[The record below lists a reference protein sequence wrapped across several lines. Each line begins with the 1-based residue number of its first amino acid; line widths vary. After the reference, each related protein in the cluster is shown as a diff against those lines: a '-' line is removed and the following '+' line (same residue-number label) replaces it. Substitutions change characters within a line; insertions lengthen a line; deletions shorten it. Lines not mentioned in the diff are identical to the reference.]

1 MKKVTIQ
8 GKCLNTA
15 ASALRS
21 VNVKA
26 NEFVKKF
33 GLSHS
38 KLFGNGWITFDD
50 GCIENSVSRTDVKR
64 LVESHELVEIYTRRF
79 NGDAEWFFVSEYCK
93 KNRISPFFSE
103 NYNKASGIYKQ
114 AIADVESCL

>member
-1 MKKVTIQ
+1 M
-8 GKCLNTA
+8 
-15 ASALRS
+15 
-21 VNVKA
+21 KA

-64 LVESHELVEIYTRRF
+64 LVESHELILRCGGLHMAKADVMDLDGWEKT
-79 NGDAEWFFVSEYCK
+79 
-93 KNRISPFFSE
+93 SPHWV
-103 NYNKASGIYKQ
+103 KIKQ

>member
-1 MKKVTIQ
+1 MEKYDQKMFRCNGVFT
-8 GKCLNTA
+8 GVVCYKWVELN
-15 ASALRS
+15 
-21 VNVKA
+21 
-26 NEFVKKF
+26 
-33 GLSHS
+33 
-38 KLFGNGWITFDD
+38 IDD
-50 GCIENSVSRTDVKR
+50 LKR

-114 AIADVESCL
+114 AIADVESCQ